1 MLSVDQQ
8 RDWWLNMYSEVK
20 ELTTLITIRQ
30 GEDFLMLSNQEKDSL
45 KRCHLRSNQEKDS
58 LKRCHLS

>member
-1 MLSVDQQ
+1 MLFMLSVDQQ

-45 KRCHLRSNQEKDS
+45 KRCHLS
-58 LKRCHLS
+58 